1 VIAAETIDSEPA
13 HPCDAGRMIRS
24 LLRRSRLLA
33 RSAVSAVSALP
44 AVSAVSA
51 LLALAGCAPAPA
63 PAAPARPCFTIHGDS
78 ELRPKDAKKTL
89 DELVAHILLAPED
102 EALRNP
108 KSLADVKAILR
119 RDTVYLFPNAA
130 AFSKTLG
137 TLDGRFSE
145 ATLEML
151 MGESQLV
158 ASEVLTTQAAW
169 VGGDMRIARAS
180 LATES
185 GAAATDR
192 GRMLSQLIRVVE
204 EGNKVADALGAVA
217 PSHLARA
224 AEIVRGLRVEAPNDV
239 RTSAL
244 VAEYHR
250 LRGEWTEFDAAMA
263 TAEVGEPSTPA
274 LRYLRGME
282 QLERFRRPEQGAA
295 ILRESLAA
303 HPKFVRAQAAL
314 VLMSTN
320 PVSALSAL
328 QKLKAMNEDHYL
340 VMLLEPT
347 LAADQELS
355 RMQPRGPSDVTR

>member
-1 VIAAETIDSEPA
+1 M
-13 HPCDAGRMIRS
+13 RMIRS
-24 LLRRSRLLA
+24 SLLFSVLGA
-33 RSAVSAVSALP
+33 ACA
-44 AVSAVSA
+44 
-51 LLALAGCAPAPA
+51 ALAACAPAPPPPVA
-63 PAAPARPCFTIHGDS
+63 PAHPCFTIHGDS

-130 AFSKTLG
+130 AFAKAQG

-158 ASEVLTTQAAW
+158 ASQVLTTQAAW
-169 VGGDMRIARAS
+169 VGGDMRIARAN
-180 LATES
+180 LATET
-185 GAAATDR
+185 GATNATGATATTAAATATDR
-192 GRMLSQLIRVVE
+192 DRMLSQLIRVVE

-263 TAEVGEPSTPA
+263 KAEAGDPSTPA

-295 ILRESLAA
+295 IMRESLAA

-320 PVSALSAL
+320 PAEALRAV
-328 QKLKAMNEDHYL
+328 QRLKAMNEDHYL

-355 RMQPRGPSDVTR
+355 RMQTRGPSDVPR

>member
-1 VIAAETIDSEPA
+1 MNRS
-13 HPCDAGRMIRS
+13 S
-24 LLRRSRLLA
+24 LLFSVLG
-33 RSAVSAVSALP
+33 AVASVASIAC
-44 AVSAVSA
+44 AA
-51 LLALAGCAPAPA
+51 CAPASAPP
-63 PAAPARPCFTIHGDS
+63 PAAPAHPCFTIHGDS

-89 DELVAHILLAPED
+89 DELVAHILLSPED

-130 AFSKTLG
+130 AFAKAQG

-145 ATLEML
+145 AILEML

-158 ASEVLTTQAAW
+158 ASQVLTTQAAW
-169 VGGDMRIARAS
+169 VGGDMRIARAN
-180 LATES
+180 LATDVAS
-185 GAAATDR
+185 TTDR

-224 AEIVRGLRVEAPNDV
+224 AEIVRGLVVEAPNDV

-263 TAEVGEPSTPA
+263 KAEAGDPSTPA

-295 ILRESLAA
+295 IMRESLAA

-320 PVSALSAL
+320 PAQALGAV

-340 VMLLEPT
+340 AMLLEPT

-355 RMQPRGPSDVTR
+355 RMQPRAPTDAPR

>member
-1 VIAAETIDSEPA
+1 MTRSSMLFALFGACAALGA
-13 HPCDAGRMIRS
+13 
-24 LLRRSRLLA
+24 
-33 RSAVSAVSALP
+33 
-44 AVSAVSA
+44 
-51 LLALAGCAPAPA
+51 CAPAPA
-63 PAAPARPCFTIHGDS
+63 PVAPARPCFTIHGDS

-108 KSLADVKAILR
+108 KSLADVKAVLR
-119 RDTVYLFPNAA
+119 RATVYLFPNAA
-130 AFSKTLG
+130 AFAKTLG

-158 ASEVLTTQAAW
+158 ASQVLTTQAAW

-180 LATES
+180 LATEAGAPGGV
-185 GAAATDR
+185 GAAGATPSTANTDR
-192 GRMLSQLIRVVE
+192 GRMLTQLIRVVE
-204 EGNKVADALGAVA
+204 EGNKVADALGVMA
-217 PSHLARA
+217 PFHLARA
-224 AEIVRGLRVEAPNDV
+224 AELVRGLRVEAPSDV

-263 TAEVGEPSTPA
+263 TAEAGNPSTPA

-282 QLERFRRPEQGAA
+282 QLERYGRPEQGAA
-295 ILRESLAA
+295 IMRESLAA

-314 VLMSTN
+314 VLMSTT
-320 PVSALSAL
+320 PAQALAAV

-347 LAADQELS
+347 LAADRELS
-355 RMQPRGPSDVTR
+355 RMGTRGPVDVTR

>member
-1 VIAAETIDSEPA
+1 
-13 HPCDAGRMIRS
+13 MIRS
-24 LLRRSRLLA
+24 SLLLS
-33 RSAVSAVSALP
+33 
-44 AVSAVSA
+44 
-51 LLALAGCAPAPA
+51 LAGLGVCVASIACAACAPASPP
-63 PAAPARPCFTIHGDS
+63 PAAPAHPCFTIHGDS

-89 DELVAHILLAPED
+89 DELVAHILLSPED
-102 EALRNP
+102 EALRSP
-108 KSLADVKAILR
+108 KSLADVRAILR

-130 AFSKTLG
+130 AFAKAQG

-158 ASEVLTTQAAW
+158 ASQVLTTQAAW

-180 LATES
+180 LATEAGS
-185 GAAATDR
+185 ATVIGTER

-250 LRGEWTEFDAAMA
+250 LRGEWTEFDAVM
-263 TAEVGEPSTPA
+263 TKAEAADPSTPA

-282 QLERFRRPEQGAA
+282 QLERFNRPEQGAA
-295 ILRESLAA
+295 IMRESLAA

-320 PVSALSAL
+320 PAQALGAV

-355 RMQPRGPSDVTR
+355 RMETRGATDAPR